1 MGVNFIPGL
10 LKKGSERFTQLVII
24 FDDEQAHRVT
34 KPRSRCTDCNVNAVP
49 MSHQF
54 GQTSPDM
61 RLPEF
66 PPLAI
71 IKNRLVPG
79 QWDVLAFLLVVA
91 FFVYLAEAAHGLTQ
105 PLARL
110 EATPISLDPWNLV
123 GYAARTGLRMLIAM
137 AASLVFTFTYATL
150 AAKSRRAEM
159 VLVPLLDILQSVP
172 ILSFSILIVFF
183 LSLTPGRVAG
193 AEMAAI
199 FLIFTSQAWNMAFS
213 FYQSLRSIPDELQEV
228 SRSFHLS
235 PWMRFWRLEVPFAMP
250 ALIWNMM
257 MSMSGGWFFVVVSE
271 AITVGNTTVTLPG
284 VGSYIALAIQQRN
297 VGAIGWA
304 IAAMFVVILVY
315 DQLLF
320 RPLIASADWFRL
332 EQESGLTPSR
342 AWALTMM
349 RRSRILSVFAK
360 LFASILKAGGRATG
374 PRTAAPPAPV
384 RQSHIS
390 SRLADILWYTLVG
403 LVGFLAL
410 MQTTTFILGG
420 VTLGEVGHVVL
431 LGLITLL
438 RVVIL
443 IAVASLVWVPI
454 GVAIGLRPK
463 VARIAQPIAQFLA
476 AFPAILFFPVV
487 VSGIVLFKLNPN
499 IWLSP
504 LMILGTQW
512 YILFNVI
519 VGASAMPAEL
529 RYVGQNLGVG
539 GWLWWRRIALPAVFP
554 FYLTGAITASGGSWN
569 ASIAAE
575 VAVWGHEKLTA
586 TGLGSYIAN
595 ATDGGDFRRVALG
608 TVLMSLFVVLINR
621 FFWRPLY
628 QRAERKFRMS

>member
-1 MGVNFIPGL
+1 
-10 LKKGSERFTQLVII
+10 
-24 FDDEQAHRVT
+24 
-34 KPRSRCTDCNVNAVP
+34 
-49 MSHQF
+49 
-54 GQTSPDM
+54 M

-66 PPLAI
+66 PPLSL

-79 QWDVLAFLLVVA
+79 HWDVLAFLLVVT
-91 FFVYLAEAAHGLTQ
+91 FFIYLAEAAHGLTQ

-110 EATPISLDPWNLV
+110 EATPISLDPWSLV

-137 AASLVFTFTYATL
+137 CASLVFTFTYATL

-213 FYQSLRSIPDELQEV
+213 FYQSLRSIPDELREV
-228 SRSFHLS
+228 ASSFHLS
-235 PWMRFWRLEVPFAMP
+235 NWMRFWRLEVPFAMP

-271 AITVGNTTVTLPG
+271 AISVGNTTVTVPG
-284 VGSYIALAIQQRN
+284 VGSYIALAVEQRN
-297 VGAIGWA
+297 VAAIGYA
-304 IAAMFVVILVY
+304 IAAMFVVILIY

-332 EQESGLTPSR
+332 EQESGQLTPSR

-349 RRSRILSVFAK
+349 RRSRLLTLFAK
-360 LFASILKAGGRATG
+360 LFGGILKIGGSTATPTEVDPEARRAMALRE
-374 PRTAAPPAPV
+374 P
-384 RQSHIS
+384 
-390 SRLADILWYTLVG
+390 SRWGDLLWYSMIGVIAAG
-403 LVGFLAL
+403 AL
-410 MQTTTFILGG
+410 WKATWFVLSG
-420 VTLGEVGHVVL
+420 VTPGEIGHVVV

-438 RVVIL
+438 RVTVL
-443 IAVASLVWVPI
+443 IAVASLIWVPI
-454 GVAIGLRPK
+454 GIAIGLRPA
-463 VARIAQPIAQFLA
+463 VARIAQPVAQFLA
-476 AFPAILFFPVV
+476 AFPSILFFPVV
-487 VSGIVLFKLNPN
+487 VSGIVAFRLNPN

-519 VGASAMPAEL
+519 VGASALPAEL
-529 RYVGQNLGVG
+529 RYVGQNLRVG

-586 TGLGSYIAN
+586 TGLGSYIAT
-595 ATDGGDFRRVALG
+595 ATDAGDYRRMVLG
-608 TVLMSLFVVLINR
+608 TVMMSLLVVLINR

-628 QRAERKFRMS
+628 TRAERKFRLS